1 MNVRLLACSQSSHA
15 PHPALSRCLND
26 LGVFL
31 TAFPQRVEMME
42 KGNKKMIKCYVCG
55 IDDIDWCDC
64 VYHLEGKEREDYYW
78 YVKVKKEGKYN
89 V

>member
-1 MNVRLLACSQSSHA
+1 
-15 PHPALSRCLND
+15 
-26 LGVFL
+26 
-31 TAFPQRVEMME
+31 MME